1 MNVYL
6 YTRSSKKFN
15 KMEKGL
21 NIYIDD
27 DCTCSSVV
35 ELTNVLQKNL

>member
-1 MNVYL
+1 
-6 YTRSSKKFN
+6 
-15 KMEKGL
+15 MEKGL